1 MDAILWKF
9 LYSIIIGVL
18 IAVPIGPIS
27 IMCVKY
33 SLKQSFIAGLIVGL
47 GAGSGDVI
55 YAIIAG
61 IGLEVV
67 TNTVSGSA
75 SGFKILGGIFLILIS
90 IRALY
95 VEKFFKLD
103 LKDQK
108 EARHDSNQ
116 YIFTAAFLTN
126 IFNPITIILFISL
139 FSGANITLDEDIEYI
154 LVPLGVF
161 IGSVSWMVVMALFIH
176 RIKHKI
182 TKKTAHN
189 INLFSNILMMIFG
202 LFSVYNGL
210 DELLLK

>member
-1 MDAILWKF
+1 MDAMLWKF
-9 LYSIIIGVL
+9 IYSITIGVL

-47 GAGSGDVI
+47 GAGIGDII

-67 TNTVSGSA
+67 TNSVSGSA
-75 SGFKILGGIFLILIS
+75 GIFKIFGGIFLVLIS
-90 IRALY
+90 IKALY
-95 VEKFFKLD
+95 TERYVKLD
-103 LKDQK
+103 LNTENKQ
-108 EARHDSNQ
+108 DSNQ

-126 IFNPITIILFISL
+126 IFNPITVILFISL
-139 FSGANITLDEDIEYI
+139 FSGANITLNEPIEFI

-161 IGSVSWMVVMALFIH
+161 IGSVGWMVLMALFIH

-182 TKKTAHN
+182 TKKTAHY
-189 INLFSNILMMIFG
+189 INFFSNLLMMGFG
-202 LFSVYNGL
+202 LISFYNGL
-210 DELLLK
+210 EVLWLK